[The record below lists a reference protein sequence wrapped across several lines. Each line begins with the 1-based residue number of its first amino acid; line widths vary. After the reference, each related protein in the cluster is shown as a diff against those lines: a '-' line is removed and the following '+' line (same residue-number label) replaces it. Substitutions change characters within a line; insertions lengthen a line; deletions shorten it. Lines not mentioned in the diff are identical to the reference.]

1 MLCRAKQSGHSR
13 TQFGT
18 RVAQREYRL
27 ETLRTGSSGSGCNT
41 LPTYPLPTH
50 PPTDRPTYK
59 CMCIEP
65 QESAERTSRNR
76 TDG

>member
-27 ETLRTGSSGSGCNT
+27 ETLRTGSSGRGCNN
-41 LPTYPLPTH
+41 LPTYPPTHLPTH
-50 PPTDRPTYK
+50 LPTDL
-59 CMCIEP
+59 
-65 QESAERTSRNR
+65 
-76 TDG
+76 